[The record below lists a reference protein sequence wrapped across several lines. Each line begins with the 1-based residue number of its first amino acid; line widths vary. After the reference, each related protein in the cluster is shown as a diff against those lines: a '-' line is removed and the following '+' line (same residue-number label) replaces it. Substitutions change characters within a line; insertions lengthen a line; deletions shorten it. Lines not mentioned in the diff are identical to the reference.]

1 MAQNRLQTERIDVA
15 PFAVRPMSNN
25 IPGHEARMV
34 ALCERVQREYFDF
47 RGKDGRLKKTTIDMS
62 TGG

>member
-34 ALCERVQREYFDF
+34 ALCERVQREYHDV
-47 RGKDGRLKKTTIDMS
+47 REKDGRFKRQT
-62 TGG
+62 

>member
-25 IPGHEARMV
+25 IPGHEARIV
-34 ALCERVQREYFDF
+34 EHYERVQREYHDL
-47 RGKDGRLKKTTIDMS
+47 RDKNGRYKRPT
-62 TGG
+62 